1 MGGGGFKGLRII
13 FGGPNLFLEECYVH
27 NIITNLIQQLVIGK
41 FKINVNVGPKLKSIT
56 TYYIGFV
63 VKSL

>member
-1 MGGGGFKGLRII
+1 MGWFKGLRII

-41 FKINVNVGPKLKSIT
+41 FKINVSVGPKLKSIT
-56 TYYIGFV
+56 AYYIGFV